1 MILGD
6 HRSILLNWSDVSGHT
21 EHWCSVCE
29 RDHYRNKMASHL
41 VKWLTVIMNSR
52 MNVSATASTQVV
64 LGYHTSDYM
73 RRGAGSTYGH
83 GQKQPTHN
91 DRPSV
96 RPIVRPSRVLSSTAV
111 AWNAV
116 AWCAPTT
123 NSVYGAIASQLLTPS
138 NPRPASL
145 SSSSSFSMPY
155 SSRIVSLSAD
165 IAQTDIT
172 NAEQNSFRCW
182 RIHARPSELITE
194 NPRTIRYTWR
204 SVGTFLTRR
213 I

>member
-1 MILGD
+1 
-6 HRSILLNWSDVSGHT
+6 
-21 EHWCSVCE
+21 
-29 RDHYRNKMASHL
+29 MASHL

-123 NSVYGAIASQLLTPS
+123 NSRQPAAYAIQST
-138 NPRPASL
+138 
-145 SSSSSFSMPY
+145 SSVVVVVVVLY
-155 SSRIVSLSAD
+155 AV
-165 IAQTDIT
+165 Q
-172 NAEQNSFRCW
+172 
-182 RIHARPSELITE
+182 
-194 NPRTIRYTWR
+194 
-204 SVGTFLTRR
+204 
-213 I
+213 